1 MRITLLLLF
10 FTAICS
16 CKGGVYRAPSNSM
29 AETIRE
35 GETFYIRSAN
45 QFNRNDI
52 VAFNY
57 YGDDYMSAPDDNG
70 HFQKQW
76 EKRFCRLVAIS
87 GDSLQIRNDTVYLN
101 GRALAFPPGAK
112 LMYKIYASSFID
124 DEMMALE
131 EYNQLGPAQSLNNQI
146 IYQLALSRD
155 QLAALQKKYSEIIQ
169 VEHAYPEPI
178 FSLDTTYATL
188 NPALHWNNSNYGPI
202 RIPAAGETIEVTTLN
217 YKLYQAIPGIK
228 MGLNKIKEQLYFV
241 LGDNR
246 HMCMDSRFIGLLAH
260 SNMYGIVK

>member
-1 MRITLLLLF
+1 MPALFLFMRIVSLF
-10 FTAICS
+10 FFFIALCS

-57 YGDDYMSAPDDNG
+57 YGDDYRATPDENG
-70 HFQKQW
+70 HFQKRW
-76 EKRFCRLVAIS
+76 EKRFCRLIAVS

-112 LMYKIYASSFID
+112 LKYRVYASSFID
-124 DEMMALE
+124 DEMMTLDDH
-131 EYNQLGPAQSLNNQI
+131 NQLGPAQSLNNQI

-155 QLAALQKKYSEIIQ
+155 QLAALKKKYSEII
-169 VEHAYPEPI
+169 
-178 FSLDTTYATL
+178 
-188 NPALHWNNSNYGPI
+188 
-202 RIPAAGETIEVTTLN
+202 
-217 YKLYQAIPGIK
+217 
-228 MGLNKIKEQLYFV
+228 KIKHQKR
-241 LGDNR
+241 DP
-246 HMCMDSRFIGLLAH
+246 IG
-260 SNMYGIVK
+260 K